1 MLQPEHDVGG
11 FKAVIFKF
19 IINPCASILCFYPT
33 LAAPSW
39 GRNSPSEGD
48 KRTAPPTPV
57 HQHRPGLGRVR
68 SPHRP
73 GLLSSNARLCSKG
86 HKAETGRPR
95 ALQGRERG
103 LQCGRLSHPG
113 PGFPLTATS
122 FPPDLHLRVPSQSLR
137 TQSPEAQAAA
147 GSLGKAVSCPS
158 RVPDIPAG
166 HRLPLLLAP
175 RGLRTQQEPRHRL
188 RTMGDS
194 SSRHACSAS
203 PPPHSRALGASP
215 LGTST
220 DTAAPARLRA
230 HTSSATVLTGAS
242 WIGEDDAHL

>member
-166 HRLPLLLAP
+166 HRYPCSWPHGVSGRSRNPGTGFARWVTVPRDMRALPRPLLTAGHWGHHPWAP
-175 RGLRTQQEPRHRL
+175 PQTRQ
-188 RTMGDS
+188 
-194 SSRHACSAS
+194 
-203 PPPHSRALGASP
+203 PPPGSEPTHP
-215 LGTST
+215 V
-220 DTAAPARLRA
+220 PPC
-230 HTSSATVLTGAS
+230 
-242 WIGEDDAHL
+242 